1 MQIHAPATR
10 VVTQQKIH
18 PTIKKVAQFHQLRL
32 LKFNKDRKISRLVCK
47 IINLIAVI
55 V

>member
-10 VVTQQKIH
+10 LVTQQKIH

-32 LKFNKDRKISRLVCK
+32 LKFNKDRKNFKTSLQDY
-47 IINLIAVI
+47 
-55 V
+55 